1 MVFFNQALN
10 HFFAFLLIFFA
21 FLLLSLSSSPASCNE
36 IHPKIN
42 TTDPSDRQPAAAYQV
57 LHIKNTTPFFL
68 NKPERGFDKK
78 RTRKRKM
85 KMTKRRKI
93 NMDGNFKTRP
103 FTVML
108 PKGFVPPSG
117 SSPCHNDKPD
127 SSVAQDLICGL
138 SGTTAK
144 P

>member
-1 MVFFNQALN
+1 MVFFNQTLN
-10 HFFAFLLIFFA
+10 HFFALLLIFFA
-21 FLLLSLSSSPASCNE
+21 FLLLISFSSSPASCNE

-42 TTDPSDRQPAAAYQV
+42 TADPSHRQPPSAYQV
-57 LHIKNTTPFFL
+57 LRIKNTTPFLL
-68 NKPERGFDKK
+68 NKPERGFEKK
-78 RTRKRKM
+78 RKR

-93 NMDGNFKTRP
+93 NMDSNFKTRP

-127 SSVAQDLICGL
+127 SAVAQDLICGL
-138 SGTTAK
+138 SGATAK

>member
-1 MVFFNQALN
+1 MVFFNQTFN
-10 HFFAFLLIFFA
+10 HFFAFLLIFVA
-21 FLLLSLSSSPASCNE
+21 FLLSYSPSPASCNE
-36 IHPKIN
+36 IHPKIS
-42 TTDPSDRQPAAAYQV
+42 TADRQPTAAYQV

-68 NKPERGFDKK
+68 NKPERGFEKK
-78 RTRKRKM
+78 RKWKRKV
-85 KMTKRRKI
+85 TKRRKI
-93 NMDGNFKTRP
+93 NMDSNFKTRP

-127 SSVAQDLICGL
+127 SAVAQDLICGL
-138 SGTTAK
+138 SGTAAK

>member
-10 HFFAFLLIFFA
+10 HFFAFLLLFFA
-21 FLLLSLSSSPASCNE
+21 FLLLSFSSSPASCNE

-42 TTDPSDRQPAAAYQV
+42 ATDRQPAAAYQV
-57 LHIKNTTPFFL
+57 LRIKNTTPFFL
-68 NKPERGFDKK
+68 NKPERK
-78 RTRKRKM
+78 RKR

-93 NMDGNFKTRP
+93 NMDGGNFKTRP

-127 SSVAQDLICGL
+127 SAVAQDLICGL

>member
-1 MVFFNQALN
+1 MVFFDQTLN
-10 HFFAFLLIFFA
+10 HFYAFLLIFVA
-21 FLLLSLSSSPASCNE
+21 FLLLSYSSSPVSCNE

-42 TTDPSDRQPAAAYQV
+42 ATDPSGRQPAAAYQV
-57 LHIKNTTPFFL
+57 LRIKNTTPYFL
-68 NKPERGFDKK
+68 NKLERGFDKK
-78 RTRKRKM
+78 RKRKL
-85 KMTKRRKI
+85 TKRRKI
-93 NMDGNFKTRP
+93 NMDSNFKTRP

-127 SSVAQDLICGL
+127 TAVSQDLICGL